1 MKKAQIKFFILAFFA
16 LCVSW
21 VTNISTSRAT
31 QTKATNLTIV
41 NKTDSRIDAI
51 EVADGGDILPQEE
64 MLMPNETVTVRFQG
78 GLQNANVA
86 YKVKLIFAD
95 GSSFEMKD
103 CIAKNGQRWEVC
115 EDGLHQN

>member
-1 MKKAQIKFFILAFFA
+1 MKKAQTKFFILALFA
-16 LCVSW
+16 LCVSL

-31 QTKATNLTIV
+31 QTKAINLIIV

-78 GLQNANVA
+78 GQQTTNVA

-95 GSSFEMKD
+95 GNSFEMKD
-103 CIAKNGQRWEVC
+103 YIAKDGKKWEIC

>member
-31 QTKATNLTIV
+31 QTKTANLTIV

-51 EVADGGDILPQEE
+51 EVADGGDVLSQEE
-64 MLMPNETVTVRFQG
+64 ILMPNETVMVRFG
-78 GLQNANVA
+78 GDLQNSNVA

-103 CIAKNGQRWEVC
+103 YIGKDGQRWEVC
-115 EDGLHQN
+115 EDGLHKN